1 MAIEGRRKL
10 LIAARAIEEL
20 LVKAEGLTVKEALKL
35 ASAMNAVGVDID
47 KAEIK
52 ATQASPVLQQSAQ

>member
-35 ASAMNAVGVDID
+35 ASSMNAVGVDID

-52 ATQASPVLQQSAQ
+52 ATQASSVLQQSAQ